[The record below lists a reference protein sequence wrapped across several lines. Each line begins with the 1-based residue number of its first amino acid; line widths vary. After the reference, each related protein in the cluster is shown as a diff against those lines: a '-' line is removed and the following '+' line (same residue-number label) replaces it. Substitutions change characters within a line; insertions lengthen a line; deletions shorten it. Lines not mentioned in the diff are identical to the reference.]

1 MKRRNSSH
9 SGRFKDLAVVIGGID
24 IAATRAFKKPSIR
37 ISCDLSARSGIL
49 LKNLHRT
56 NKMINFCTRG
66 WRISKNDSD
75 KSTPIIR
82 GIWHG
87 RFCVAPESLNSFAS
101 IVRVRLPRSSSI
113 NLLWIKAILL
123 EMCVVCVRR
132 AIPRRVDRTREI
144 SHSCVEKS

>member
-75 KSTPIIR
+75 KSTSDYSRHLARSVLCGTGVVKFLRIHCSR
-82 GIWHG
+82 T
-87 RFCVAPESLNSFAS
+87 VAAFLIHKF
-101 IVRVRLPRSSSI
+101 I
-113 NLLWIKAILL
+113 
-123 EMCVVCVRR
+123 M
-132 AIPRRVDRTREI
+132 D
-144 SHSCVEKS
+144 

>member
-56 NKMINFCTRG
+56 NKTINFCTVLY
-66 WRISKNDSD
+66 WRLANCEKRLGQVNSD
-75 KSTPIIR
+75 YSR
-82 GIWHG
+82 HLAR

-132 AIPRRVDRTREI
+132 AIPR
-144 SHSCVEKS
+144 

>member
-56 NKMINFCTRG
+56 NKMHGPILEAGELRKTTRTSQLRLFAASG
-66 WRISKNDSD
+66 
-75 KSTPIIR
+75 TV
-82 GIWHG
+82 GFVWH
-87 RFCVAPESLNSFAS
+87 
-101 IVRVRLPRSSSI
+101 RS
-113 NLLWIKAILL
+113 
-123 EMCVVCVRR
+123 R
-132 AIPRRVDRTREI
+132 
-144 SHSCVEKS
+144 

>member
-56 NKMINFCTRG
+56 NKTINFCTVLY
-66 WRISKNDSD
+66 WRLANCEKRLGQVNSD
-75 KSTPIIR
+75 YSRHLARSVLCGTGVVKFLSIQFSRT
-82 GIWHG
+82 
-87 RFCVAPESLNSFAS
+87 VAAFLIHKF
-101 IVRVRLPRSSSI
+101 I
-113 NLLWIKAILL
+113 
-123 EMCVVCVRR
+123 M
-132 AIPRRVDRTREI
+132 D
-144 SHSCVEKS
+144 